1 MVSFFIALVALL
13 IGYLLYGKFVEHL
26 FGPDDRPTPAYSQ
39 ADGVDYIP
47 LPGWKVFMIQF
58 LNIAGT
64 GPIFGAI
71 MGAQFGPSSYLW
83 IVFGCIFA
91 GAVHDYLCG
100 MLSVRHNGVGV
111 PELVGTYLGPVAK
124 KIMLVFSVFLLLMVG
139 TVFVYSPAIILGDK
153 MGGDTQM
160 VMIWCLIIFFYYIIA
175 TMLPIDKI
183 IGRIY
188 PLFAFSLMFMA
199 VALCFV
205 LIKDMPDIPEVWDGL
220 DNLKPSAGPIFP
232 CLFITIACGALSGFH
247 ATQSPLMA
255 RCMKHEKEGRPIFYG
270 AMITEGVVAL
280 IWAAVSS
287 YFFYGGAAEALGAS
301 LKSSAP
307 QVVTLVSE
315 GWLGTLG
322 GILALNF
329 ALDFPQKVKTL
340 VLIGT
345 PYKVPKVAFSFQNI
359 IFRFL
364 PKSIFETM
372 AFDKKNTFALGD
384 TMKNLDF
391 SDRVKNIKCPTLIL
405 CGKKDSANMKSA
417 DYLSQSI
424 RSAELK
430 IIENTGHVVNEEN
443 PKALADILN
452 EYYLKNS

>member
-1 MVSFFIALVALL
+1 MATKILVH
-13 IGYLLYGKFVEHL
+13 G
-26 FGPDDRPTPAYSQ
+26 
-39 ADGVDYIP
+39 
-47 LPGWKVFMIQF
+47 
-58 LNIAGT
+58 AG
-64 GPIFGAI
+64 
-71 MGAQFGPSSYLW
+71 
-83 IVFGCIFA
+83 
-91 GAVHDYLCG
+91 H
-100 MLSVRHNGVGV
+100 
-111 PELVGTYLGPVAK
+111 K
-124 KIMLVFSVFLLLMVG
+124 
-139 TVFVYSPAIILGDK
+139 
-153 MGGDTQM
+153 
-160 VMIWCLIIFFYYIIA
+160 A
-175 TMLPIDKI
+175 TSWDKI
-183 IGRIY
+183 ISYMGDNEDIVCPNLSSILEGKEASY
-188 PLFAFSLMFMA
+188 ENLYSSFVKYCNEFDGQIH
-199 VALCFV
+199 LC
-205 LIKDMPDIPEVWDGL
+205 GL
-220 DNLKPSAGPIFP
+220 S
-232 CLFITIACGALSGFH
+232 
-247 ATQSPLMA
+247 
-255 RCMKHEKEGRPIFYG
+255 
-270 AMITEGVVAL
+270 
-280 IWAAVSS
+280 
-287 YFFYGGAAEALGAS
+287 
-301 LKSSAP
+301 
-307 QVVTLVSE
+307 
-315 GWLGTLG
+315 LG

-372 AFDKKNTFALGD
+372 AFDKKDTFALGN

>member
-1 MVSFFIALVALL
+1 MATKIFVHGSGHKATSWEKTISYMTNNEDIVCPNLSSILEGKEASYENLYASFVKYCNEF
-13 IGYLLYGKFVEHL
+13 
-26 FGPDDRPTPAYSQ
+26 
-39 ADGVDYIP
+39 DGQI
-47 LPGWKVFMIQF
+47 
-58 LNIAGT
+58 
-64 GPIFGAI
+64 
-71 MGAQFGPSSYLW
+71 
-83 IVFGCIFA
+83 
-91 GAVHDYLCG
+91 HLCG
-100 MLSVRHNGVGV
+100 LS
-111 PELVGTYLGPVAK
+111 
-124 KIMLVFSVFLLLMVG
+124 
-139 TVFVYSPAIILGDK
+139 
-153 MGGDTQM
+153 
-160 VMIWCLIIFFYYIIA
+160 
-175 TMLPIDKI
+175 
-183 IGRIY
+183 
-188 PLFAFSLMFMA
+188 
-199 VALCFV
+199 
-205 LIKDMPDIPEVWDGL
+205 
-220 DNLKPSAGPIFP
+220 
-232 CLFITIACGALSGFH
+232 
-247 ATQSPLMA
+247 
-255 RCMKHEKEGRPIFYG
+255 
-270 AMITEGVVAL
+270 
-280 IWAAVSS
+280 
-287 YFFYGGAAEALGAS
+287 
-301 LKSSAP
+301 
-307 QVVTLVSE
+307 
-315 GWLGTLG
+315 LG

>member
-1 MVSFFIALVALL
+1 MATKIFVHGSGHKATSWEKTISYMTNNEDIVCPNLSSILEGKEASYENLYSSFVKYCNEF
-13 IGYLLYGKFVEHL
+13 
-26 FGPDDRPTPAYSQ
+26 
-39 ADGVDYIP
+39 DGQI
-47 LPGWKVFMIQF
+47 
-58 LNIAGT
+58 
-64 GPIFGAI
+64 
-71 MGAQFGPSSYLW
+71 
-83 IVFGCIFA
+83 
-91 GAVHDYLCG
+91 HLCG
-100 MLSVRHNGVGV
+100 LS
-111 PELVGTYLGPVAK
+111 
-124 KIMLVFSVFLLLMVG
+124 
-139 TVFVYSPAIILGDK
+139 
-153 MGGDTQM
+153 
-160 VMIWCLIIFFYYIIA
+160 
-175 TMLPIDKI
+175 
-183 IGRIY
+183 
-188 PLFAFSLMFMA
+188 
-199 VALCFV
+199 
-205 LIKDMPDIPEVWDGL
+205 
-220 DNLKPSAGPIFP
+220 
-232 CLFITIACGALSGFH
+232 
-247 ATQSPLMA
+247 
-255 RCMKHEKEGRPIFYG
+255 
-270 AMITEGVVAL
+270 
-280 IWAAVSS
+280 
-287 YFFYGGAAEALGAS
+287 
-301 LKSSAP
+301 
-307 QVVTLVSE
+307 
-315 GWLGTLG
+315 LG

-372 AFDKKNTFALGD
+372 VFDKKNTFALGD

>member
-1 MVSFFIALVALL
+1 MATKIFVHGSGHKATSWEKTISYMTNNEDIVCPNLSSILEGKEASYENLYSSFVKYCNEF
-13 IGYLLYGKFVEHL
+13 
-26 FGPDDRPTPAYSQ
+26 
-39 ADGVDYIP
+39 DGQI
-47 LPGWKVFMIQF
+47 
-58 LNIAGT
+58 
-64 GPIFGAI
+64 
-71 MGAQFGPSSYLW
+71 
-83 IVFGCIFA
+83 
-91 GAVHDYLCG
+91 HLCG
-100 MLSVRHNGVGV
+100 LS
-111 PELVGTYLGPVAK
+111 
-124 KIMLVFSVFLLLMVG
+124 
-139 TVFVYSPAIILGDK
+139 
-153 MGGDTQM
+153 
-160 VMIWCLIIFFYYIIA
+160 
-175 TMLPIDKI
+175 
-183 IGRIY
+183 
-188 PLFAFSLMFMA
+188 
-199 VALCFV
+199 
-205 LIKDMPDIPEVWDGL
+205 
-220 DNLKPSAGPIFP
+220 
-232 CLFITIACGALSGFH
+232 
-247 ATQSPLMA
+247 
-255 RCMKHEKEGRPIFYG
+255 
-270 AMITEGVVAL
+270 
-280 IWAAVSS
+280 
-287 YFFYGGAAEALGAS
+287 
-301 LKSSAP
+301 
-307 QVVTLVSE
+307 
-315 GWLGTLG
+315 LG

-443 PKALADILN
+443 PKALADIFN